1 MESPQKPHAVCI
13 PFPAQ
18 GHINPMLKLAI
29 LLHNKGFHIT
39 ILHTEYNRDRLL
51 QSHGEGL
58 PQLPDFQLAA
68 IPDGLPPPED
78 GAATAA
84 ANSTQDIRSLCLSTR
99 KNCLAPLN
107 ELIDKLNHRAS
118 RVPRVSCV
126 IADMIM
132 GFGLDAAQRI
142 GVPGVLLHTA
152 SAVSFMCNKH
162 VGQLVEKGIIPLK
175 VGTDGLKEDVWV
187 PREYGEHPLNPPVL
201 ISKCIIQGYVKKSNE
216 NYFTADES
224 CLENGYMETSID
236 WIPGVIP
243 LRLKDFSHAIR
254 TTDPNDPL
262 LDFIVTEVSR
272 SSKAAAV
279 IINTVD
285 SLEQKVLSSLS
296 SICPPIYAVGSL
308 HLLLNQLPAGNAL
321 KSRSSSL
328 WKEEPACLDWLKSKP
343 EHSVLYVNFGSIA
356 VLNPQQLSEF
366 AWGIAESKKDFLWVV
381 RPDLV
386 RGGDAALPTEFWE
399 EIGDRGFFAGWSPQ
413 EDVLGHAAVGGFLT
427 HCGWN
432 SVMES
437 LCGGVPM
444 LCWPFFAD
452 QKLNCRYAC
461 EEWGV
466 GMEIGGDVKRGEVG
480 FLVRELMDGERGK
493 MLKKRAVEWRDKAAA
508 AITAGGS
515 SSLNLE
521 RLISEVLA

>member
-1 MESPQKPHAVCI
+1 MESPSKTQKPHAVCI

-107 ELIDKLNHRAS
+107 ELIDKLNHDAS
-118 RVPRVSCV
+118 SVPPRVSCV

-175 VGTDGLKEDVWV
+175 
-187 PREYGEHPLNPPVL
+187 
-201 ISKCIIQGYVKKSNE
+201 
-216 NYFTADES
+216 DES

-243 LRLKDFSHAIR
+243 LRLEDFSHAIR

-262 LDFIVTEVSR
+262 LDFVVTEVSR

-296 SICPPIYAVGSL
+296 SICPPIYTVGSL
-308 HLLLNQLPAGNAL
+308 HLLLNQLPADNAL
-321 KSRSSSL
+321 KSTSSSL
-328 WKEEPACLDWLKSKP
+328 WKEEPACLDWLESKP

-366 AWGIAESKKDFLWVV
+366 AWGIAESQKDFLWVV

-386 RGGDAALPTEFWE
+386 RGGEAALPTEFWE

-493 MLKKRAVEWRDKAAA
+493 MLRKRAVEWRDKAAA

-521 RLISEVLA
+521 RLISEVLV